1 MLSTIALSGFGV
13 NRLTTGTITSPAD
26 IAIAPQL
33 IGDCI
38 ITGKDSLQKILAIIN
53 TELKIKQTKQDALV
67 THFTYREYINGAK
80 KEPARAPQDTPIN
93 CAMNVTELLYWIKAK
108 TEDIA
113 INTTIKTRISNTCF
127 FSLMFFTKLSLIKS
141 IVNVELDAITSED
154 NVDIEADNTKITT
167 KAISTDGSPDNMV
180 GIIESKPFASTSI

>member
-1 MLSTIALSGFGV
+1 
-13 NRLTTGTITSPAD
+13 
-26 IAIAPQL
+26 
-33 IGDCI
+33 
-38 ITGKDSLQKILAIIN
+38 
-53 TELKIKQTKQDALV
+53 
-67 THFTYREYINGAK
+67 
-80 KEPARAPQDTPIN
+80 
-93 CAMNVTELLYWIKAK
+93 MNVTELLYWIKAK

-113 INTTIKTRISNTCF
+113 INTTIKMRISNTCF